1 MSQYL
6 KDLQEVEGLMKQ
18 ASAKLEAIRTFN
30 SEELIKAQ
38 GQVIAAAENVGS
50 VVSDVSRSLEIY
62 FD

>member
-18 ASAKLEAIRTFN
+18 ASAKLEAIRTYN

-50 VVSDVSRSLEIY
+50 VVSDVSRSLKIY

>member
-18 ASAKLEAIRTFN
+18 ASAKLEAIRTYN